1 MTTNRWRMGFHLMP
15 PTGWVNDPNG
25 LCYFNGLYHVFHQ
38 YSPDWPN
45 GSERG
50 WGHAT
55 SPDLVHWTHHGMVIH
70 QDIPEDA
77 NGAYSGSAYIVPGGA
92 STPLGALGY
101 VGCMEEIMHQM
112 FEMGLNFDHMVVPSG
127 SAGTHAGIIAGMIGN
142 NINIPVTGIGVN
154 RPKPV
159 QENAV
164 HTLANQTLDLL
175 GVEARVPAEKVV
187 AFDDYVGPGYSLPTD
202 AMVEA
207 VKMLAETEGIP
218 IHCYIF
224 TPGSYPIED
233 YPGAAQQIARNI
245 YTMAGLRV
253 PVISIISEG
262 GSGGAEAIGLA
273 DKRLMLSHG
282 YYSVISPEG
291 GAAILKA
298 GQRAAPEL
306 IEHCAQNL
314 HITAQD
320 NLSFGY
326 IDSVV
331 QEPALGARPHHF
343 DFFRSLR
350 QEVLRATDEVVI
362 TNTKPPMIR
371 GLALARLRNPEANLD
386 EMYVRWGMSG
396 AAKNRMRERRQQKF
410 LRLSRAAAIDNRPF
424 LAKNAAALRDW
435 VTKPWMHF
443 KYDFVRRHQRKLHN
457 IMEELSSEWDVFKG
471 RLFSPWKRIANPAEK
486 KATAKE
492 LTTLSNWVDD
502 NRVSKWN
509 YLSPR
514 YKVDRTITCPNSAS
528 YGCLDLWGPDLF
540 AEFAG
545 VCSHCGYH
553 FPMEPE
559 WYVQNVFDKGSVF
572 EFNREIEAGNPLN
585 FPNFEERIKAAQEK
599 TGCRSGC
606 MTFEARID
614 GTKLVVAMLMGTFRG
629 GSFGAAEGY
638 KFVEAAA
645 RAAKKR
651 YPFLAYVHGTAGI
664 RIQEGTHGVI
674 QMPRC
679 TVAVR
684 RYIESGGL
692 YLVLYDTN
700 SFAGPVA
707 SFLGCAPYQFAVRS
721 SNIGF
726 AGPGVIKETTGMDIP
741 PKYHRSYRALSR
753 GHIQGIWDR
762 RQIRANLKQALL
774 TMGGRNLYYR

>member
-1 MTTNRWRMGFHLMP
+1 MDNTIEKRIQSLNDRLSYTRDIFAGKHEDSIRLLDEKLTEFTNRVRNGE
-15 PTGWVNDPNG
+15 VEDPHTEIVS
-25 LCYFNGLYHVFHQ
+25 LEDLFVFVEKRLEKLITPMDRVRIVRHPQ
-38 YSPDWPN
+38 RICLRDILENVYDNFTEVGGQDEHSLDP
-45 GSERG
+45 SMLIARAVITRRRG
-50 WGHAT
+50 KKMHT
-55 SPDLVHWTHHGMVIH
+55 QSVMVIGQEKGH
-70 QDIPEDA
+70 GAEFR
-77 NGAYSGSAYIVPGGA
+77 NGGSVKPWGNAK
-92 STPLGALGY
+92 ALQY
-101 VGCMEEIMHQM
+101 M
-112 FEMGLNFDHMVVPSG
+112 
-127 SAGTHAGIIAGMIGN
+127 
-142 NINIPVTGIGVN
+142 
-154 RPKPV
+154 
-159 QENAV
+159 
-164 HTLANQTLDLL
+164 
-175 GVEARVPAEKVV
+175 RV
-187 AFDDYVGPGYSLPTD
+187 
-202 AMVEA
+202 
-207 VKMLAETEGIP
+207 AETEGIP

-291 GAAILKA
+291 GAAIEGRLKA

-471 RLFSPWKRIANPAEK
+471 RIFSPWKRIASPAEK

-559 WYVQNVFDKGSVF
+559 WCVQNVFDKGSVF